1 MLDLESSDSPSTSGS
16 SQEETTA
23 VATTIQQLP
32 SLMSL
37 NVPPPPP
44 VRRPDVPAVIPG
56 NGSPSQQLHI
66 LVISQPPGSASA
78 ASSGRN
84 GNALQAVHLYPG
96 MKRNSDGET
105 GPAAKRLRP
114 MGDTELRLLVYSKV
128 AGSIIGKGGSNIS
141 KLRTENHAT
150 ILLPD
155 CPGPERI
162 LTIQGNLDAVINV
175 LQNVLPSLEEI
186 RGERTGRVGDS
197 DARLLVH
204 QSQIGCIIGRGGA
217 KVKELR
223 ESTGTRITVYSVC
236 CPRSTDRIV
245 QILGKPSDCGECIKQ
260 IIALVKESQ
269 VKGPIDQY
277 NPYNY
282 DESFAQEYG
291 GYGEGGVLVG
301 MGAGGGGGGM
311 RNPGGPR
318 GPERELKIPTL
329 VRDVPR
335 PLSPPRHRYRAG
347 SYERDL
353 PPPSL
358 MGVGQP
364 VRGGPGGMYHDER
377 IFREDDRGHTETT
390 QVSIP
395 KDLAGAII
403 GKGGARIRK
412 IRGDSGA
419 SITIDEPRPGST
431 ERIITISGSSHQIW
445 KAQYLLQQSV
455 RENSQGKGGF

>member
-1 MLDLESSDSPSTSGS
+1 MLDLESSDSPPTSGTN
-16 SQEETTA
+16 QEES
-23 VATTIQQLP
+23 ATVIHPLP

-37 NVPPPPP
+37 NVPPPPL
-44 VRRPDVPAVIPG
+44 RRPDVPTVISG
-56 NGSPSQQLHI
+56 SGSPSQQLHI
-66 LVISQPPGSASA
+66 LVISQPHAPASSSASQR
-78 ASSGRN
+78 S
-84 GNALQAVHLYPG
+84 ALQAVRLCPG

-175 LQNVLPSLEEI
+175 LQNVLPSLEEVSKI

-301 MGAGGGGGGM
+301 MGAGGGGGM
-311 RNPGGPR
+311 RGNPGGPR

-364 VRGGPGGMYHDER
+364 VRGGPGGPGGMYHDER

-455 RENSQGKGGF
+455 RENSQGKGSF